1 MLKKITENPV
11 LKLINNIVYVIL
23 FLIVASVLFVVILQ
37 RASNNAIALGG
48 VRVFNI
54 ISESMITKYNIG
66 DVLVVKSIEPQNI
79 KVGDDIA
86 YIGQEST
93 FNQKIVTH
101 QVIKIDYENGE
112 YIFHTKGIANILEDP
127 LVHQNQVFGKV
138 VYKIWIL
145 SLISKI
151 LSNVYVV
158 FFGIFVPIVVLIFW
172 TILKL
177 KGLVEVEEYE
187 EEIKPKK
194 TTKKNTKTTKKRH
207 GKSRRFR
214 CITVRPFSLH
224 GTRAIL

>member
-37 RASNNAIALGG
+37 RASNNDIALGG
-48 VRVFNI
+48 IRIFNI
-54 ISESMITKYNIG
+54 VSESMVPKYNIG

-158 FFGIFVPIVVLIFW
+158 FFGIFVPIVILIFW

-194 TTKKNTKTTKKRH
+194 TTKKTQKQLRAMQAIQKHKRQVQGKNQMIIRDKK
-207 GKSRRFR
+207 
-214 CITVRPFSLH
+214 
-224 GTRAIL
+224 

>member
-54 ISESMITKYNIG
+54 ISESMIPKYNIG

-138 VYKIWIL
+138 IYKIWIL
-145 SLISKI
+145 SFISKI

-194 TTKKNTKTTKKRH
+194 TTKKNTKTTKSNANNTKTQKTSTRK
-207 GKSRRFR
+207 KSNDNK
-214 CITVRPFSLH
+214 
-224 GTRAIL
+224 G

>member
-11 LKLINNIVYVIL
+11 LKLINNIVYLIL

-54 ISESMITKYNIG
+54 ISESMIPKYNIG

-158 FFGIFVPIVVLIFW
+158 FFGIFVPIVILIFW

-187 EEIKPKK
+187 EEIEPKK
-194 TTKKNTKTTKKRH
+194 TTKKNTKTTKSNASNTKIQKTSTRK
-207 GKSRRFR
+207 KSNDNK
-214 CITVRPFSLH
+214 
-224 GTRAIL
+224 G

>member
-54 ISESMITKYNIG
+54 ISESMVPKYNIG

-145 SLISKI
+145 SFISKI

-158 FFGIFVPIVVLIFW
+158 FFGIFVPIVILIFW

-187 EEIKPKK
+187 EEIEPKK
-194 TTKKNTKTTKKRH
+194 TTKKNTKTTKSNASNTKTQKTSTRK
-207 GKSRRFR
+207 KSNDNK
-214 CITVRPFSLH
+214 
-224 GTRAIL
+224 G

>member
-37 RASNNAIALGG
+37 RASNNDIALGG
-48 VRVFNI
+48 IRIFNI
-54 ISESMITKYNIG
+54 VSESMVPKYNIG

-158 FFGIFVPIVVLIFW
+158 FFGIFVPIVILIFW

-194 TTKKNTKTTKKRH
+194 TTKKNTKTTKSNASNTKTQKTSTRK
-207 GKSRRFR
+207 KSNDNKE
-214 CITVRPFSLH
+214 
-224 GTRAIL
+224 

>member
-1 MLKKITENPV
+1 M
-11 LKLINNIVYVIL
+11 
-23 FLIVASVLFVVILQ
+23 LFVVILQ

-54 ISESMITKYNIG
+54 ISESMIPKYNIG

-145 SLISKI
+145 SFISKI

-194 TTKKNTKTTKKRH
+194 TTKKNTKTTKSNANNTKTQKTSTCLLYTSPSPRD
-207 GKSRRFR
+207 
-214 CITVRPFSLH
+214 
-224 GTRAIL
+224 TR

>member
-54 ISESMITKYNIG
+54 ISESMIPKYNIG

-138 VYKIWIL
+138 VHKIWIL

-158 FFGIFVPIVVLIFW
+158 FFGIFVPIVILIFW

-194 TTKKNTKTTKKRH
+194 TTKKNTKTTKSNASNTKTQKTSTRK
-207 GKSRRFR
+207 KSNDNK
-214 CITVRPFSLH
+214 
-224 GTRAIL
+224 G

>member
-37 RASNNAIALGG
+37 RASNNDIALGG
-48 VRVFNI
+48 IRIFNI
-54 ISESMITKYNIG
+54 VSESMVPKYNIG

-112 YIFHTKGIANILEDP
+112 YIFHIKGIANILEDP

-158 FFGIFVPIVVLIFW
+158 FFGIFVPIVILIFW

-187 EEIKPKK
+187 EEIEPKK
-194 TTKKNTKTTKKRH
+194 NTKKNTKTTKSNASNTKTQKTSTRK
-207 GKSRRFR
+207 KSNDNKE
-214 CITVRPFSLH
+214 
-224 GTRAIL
+224 

>member
-1 MLKKITENPV
+1 MDKKKYKN
-11 LKLINNIVYVIL
+11 LINNIVYVIL

-37 RASNNAIALGG
+37 RASNNDIALGG
-48 VRVFNI
+48 IRIFNI
-54 ISESMITKYNIG
+54 VSESMVPKYNIG

-158 FFGIFVPIVVLIFW
+158 FFGIFVPIVILIFW

-187 EEIKPKK
+187 EEIEPKK
-194 TTKKNTKTTKKRH
+194 TTKKNTKTTKSNASNTKTQKTSTRK
-207 GKSRRFR
+207 KSNDNK
-214 CITVRPFSLH
+214 
-224 GTRAIL
+224 G

>member
-54 ISESMITKYNIG
+54 ISESMIPKYNIG

-158 FFGIFVPIVVLIFW
+158 FFGIFVPIVILIFW

-187 EEIKPKK
+187 EEIEPKK
-194 TTKKNTKTTKKRH
+194 TTKKNTKTTKSNASNTKTQKTRTRK
-207 GKSRRFR
+207 KSNDNK
-214 CITVRPFSLH
+214 
-224 GTRAIL
+224 G

>member
-54 ISESMITKYNIG
+54 ISESMIPKYNIG

-145 SLISKI
+145 SFISKI

-194 TTKKNTKTTKKRH
+194 TTKKNTKTTKSNANNTKTQ
-207 GKSRRFR
+207 KTS
-214 CITVRPFSLH
+214 
-224 GTRAIL
+224 TRKKLNDNKG

>member
-1 MLKKITENPV
+1 MLKKIIENPV

-54 ISESMITKYNIG
+54 ISESMIPKYNIG
-66 DVLVVKSIEPQNI
+66 DVLVVKSLEPQNI

-158 FFGIFVPIVVLIFW
+158 FFGIFVPIVILIFW

-187 EEIKPKK
+187 EEIEPKK
-194 TTKKNTKTTKKRH
+194 TTKKNTKTTKSNASNTKTQKTSTRK
-207 GKSRRFR
+207 KSNDNK
-214 CITVRPFSLH
+214 
-224 GTRAIL
+224 G

>member
-54 ISESMITKYNIG
+54 ISESMIPKYNIG

-79 KVGDDIA
+79 NVGDDIA

-194 TTKKNTKTTKKRH
+194 TTKKNTKTQKTSTKK
-207 GKSRRFR
+207 KSNDNK
-214 CITVRPFSLH
+214 
-224 GTRAIL
+224 G

>member
-54 ISESMITKYNIG
+54 ISESMIPKYNIG

-158 FFGIFVPIVVLIFW
+158 FFGIFVPIVILIFW

-187 EEIKPKK
+187 EEIEPKK
-194 TTKKNTKTTKKRH
+194 TTKKNTKTQKTSTKK
-207 GKSRRFR
+207 KSNDNK
-214 CITVRPFSLH
+214 
-224 GTRAIL
+224 G

>member
-54 ISESMITKYNIG
+54 ISESMIPKYNIG

-145 SLISKI
+145 SFISKI

-187 EEIKPKK
+187 EEIKPNKQQRKTQKHKRQVQRKNQMIIRDKK
-194 TTKKNTKTTKKRH
+194 
-207 GKSRRFR
+207 
-214 CITVRPFSLH
+214 
-224 GTRAIL
+224 

>member
-37 RASNNAIALGG
+37 RTSNNAIALGG

-54 ISESMITKYNIG
+54 ISESMIPKYNIG

-158 FFGIFVPIVVLIFW
+158 FFGIFVPIVILIFW

-187 EEIKPKK
+187 EEIEPKK
-194 TTKKNTKTTKKRH
+194 TTKKNTKTTKSNASNTKTQKTSTRK
-207 GKSRRFR
+207 KSNDNK
-214 CITVRPFSLH
+214 
-224 GTRAIL
+224 G

>member
-37 RASNNAIALGG
+37 RASNNDIALGG
-48 VRVFNI
+48 IRIFNI
-54 ISESMITKYNIG
+54 VSESMVPKYNIG

-86 YIGQEST
+86 YIRQEST

-158 FFGIFVPIVVLIFW
+158 FFGIFVPIVILIFW

-187 EEIKPKK
+187 EEIEPKK
-194 TTKKNTKTTKKRH
+194 NTKKNTKTTKSNASNTKTQKTSTRK
-207 GKSRRFR
+207 KSNDNKE
-214 CITVRPFSLH
+214 
-224 GTRAIL
+224 

>member
-23 FLIVASVLFVVILQ
+23 FLILASVLFVVILQ

-54 ISESMITKYNIG
+54 ISESMIPKYNIG

-158 FFGIFVPIVVLIFW
+158 FFGIFVPIVILIFW

-187 EEIKPKK
+187 EEIEPKK
-194 TTKKNTKTTKKRH
+194 NTKKNTKTTKSNASNTKTQKTSTRK
-207 GKSRRFR
+207 KSNDNKE
-214 CITVRPFSLH
+214 
-224 GTRAIL
+224 

>member
-37 RASNNAIALGG
+37 RASNNDIALGG
-48 VRVFNI
+48 IRIFNI
-54 ISESMITKYNIG
+54 VSESMVPKYNIG

-158 FFGIFVPIVVLIFW
+158 FFGIFVPIVILIFW

-187 EEIKPKK
+187 EEIEPKK
-194 TTKKNTKTTKKRH
+194 TTKKNTKTTKSNASNTKTQKTSTRK
-207 GKSRRFR
+207 KSNDNKE
-214 CITVRPFSLH
+214 
-224 GTRAIL
+224 

>member
-1 MLKKITENPV
+1 MFEKIKENTV
-11 LKLINNIVYVIL
+11 LKIIYNIIYVIL
-23 FLIVASVLFVVILQ
+23 FFIIAAILFVVMLQ
-37 RASNNAIALGG
+37 RVSNNTIALGG
-48 VRVFNI
+48 IRVFNI
-54 ISESMITKYNIG
+54 ISESMVPKYNIG

-79 KVGDDIA
+79 KVWDDIA

-127 LVHQNQVFGKV
+127 LVHQNQVFVRV
-138 VYKIWIL
+138 VYKMWIL
-145 SLISKI
+145 SFVSKI

-194 TTKKNTKTTKKRH
+194 TTKKNTKTQKTSTKK
-207 GKSRRFR
+207 KSNDNK
-214 CITVRPFSLH
+214 
-224 GTRAIL
+224 G

>member
-37 RASNNAIALGG
+37 RASNNDIALGG
-48 VRVFNI
+48 IRIFNI
-54 ISESMITKYNIG
+54 VSESMVPKYNIG

-145 SLISKI
+145 SFISKI

-158 FFGIFVPIVVLIFW
+158 FFGIFVPIVILIFW

-187 EEIKPKK
+187 EEIEPKK
-194 TTKKNTKTTKKRH
+194 TTKKNTKTTKSNANNTKTQKTSTRK
-207 GKSRRFR
+207 KSNDNK
-214 CITVRPFSLH
+214 
-224 GTRAIL
+224 G

>member
-54 ISESMITKYNIG
+54 ISESMIPKYNIG

-158 FFGIFVPIVVLIFW
+158 FFGIFVPIVILIFW

-187 EEIKPKK
+187 EEIEPKK
-194 TTKKNTKTTKKRH
+194 TTKKNTKTTKSNASNTKTQKTSSRK
-207 GKSRRFR
+207 KSNDNK
-214 CITVRPFSLH
+214 
-224 GTRAIL
+224 G

>member
-37 RASNNAIALGG
+37 RASNNDIALGG
-48 VRVFNI
+48 IRIFNI
-54 ISESMITKYNIG
+54 VSESMVPKYNIG

-101 QVIKIDYENGE
+101 QVIRIDYENGE

-158 FFGIFVPIVVLIFW
+158 FFGIFVPIVILIFW

-187 EEIKPKK
+187 EEIEPKK
-194 TTKKNTKTTKKRH
+194 TTKKNTKTTKSNASNTKTQKTSTRK
-207 GKSRRFR
+207 KSNDNK
-214 CITVRPFSLH
+214 
-224 GTRAIL
+224 G

>member
-54 ISESMITKYNIG
+54 ISESMIPKYNIG

-101 QVIKIDYENGE
+101 QVIKVDYENGE

-158 FFGIFVPIVVLIFW
+158 FFGIFVPIVILIFW

-187 EEIKPKK
+187 EEIEPKK
-194 TTKKNTKTTKKRH
+194 TTKKNTKTTKSNASNTKIQKTSTRK
-207 GKSRRFR
+207 KSNDNK
-214 CITVRPFSLH
+214 
-224 GTRAIL
+224 G

>member
-54 ISESMITKYNIG
+54 ISESMIPKYNIG

-145 SLISKI
+145 SFISKI

-158 FFGIFVPIVVLIFW
+158 FFGILVPIVVLIFW

-194 TTKKNTKTTKKRH
+194 TTKKNTKTQKTSTKK
-207 GKSRRFR
+207 KSNDNK
-214 CITVRPFSLH
+214 
-224 GTRAIL
+224 G

>member
-37 RASNNAIALGG
+37 RASNNDIALGG
-48 VRVFNI
+48 IRIFNI
-54 ISESMITKYNIG
+54 VSESMVPKYNIG

-158 FFGIFVPIVVLIFW
+158 FFGIFVPIVILIFW

-194 TTKKNTKTTKKRH
+194 TTKKNAKTTKSNASNTKTQKTSTRK
-207 GKSRRFR
+207 KSNDNK
-214 CITVRPFSLH
+214 
-224 GTRAIL
+224 G

>member
-54 ISESMITKYNIG
+54 ISESMIPKYNIG

-158 FFGIFVPIVVLIFW
+158 FFGIFVPIVILIFW

-187 EEIKPKK
+187 EEIEPKK
-194 TTKKNTKTTKKRH
+194 TTKKNTKTTKSNASNTKTQKTSTRK
-207 GKSRRFR
+207 KSNDNKE
-214 CITVRPFSLH
+214 
-224 GTRAIL
+224 

>member
-37 RASNNAIALGG
+37 RASNNDIALGG
-48 VRVFNI
+48 IRIFNI
-54 ISESMITKYNIG
+54 VSESMVPKYNTG

-158 FFGIFVPIVVLIFW
+158 FFGIFVPIVILIFW

-187 EEIKPKK
+187 EEIEPKK
-194 TTKKNTKTTKKRH
+194 NTKKNTKTTKSNASNTKTQKTSTRK
-207 GKSRRFR
+207 KSNDNKE
-214 CITVRPFSLH
+214 
-224 GTRAIL
+224 

>member
-11 LKLINNIVYVIL
+11 LKLINNIIYVIL

-54 ISESMITKYNIG
+54 ISESMIPKYNIG

-112 YIFHTKGIANILEDP
+112 YIFQTKGIANILEDP

-145 SLISKI
+145 SFISKI

-194 TTKKNTKTTKKRH
+194 TTKKNTKTQKTSTKK
-207 GKSRRFR
+207 KSNDNK
-214 CITVRPFSLH
+214 
-224 GTRAIL
+224 G

>member
-37 RASNNAIALGG
+37 RASNNDIALGG
-48 VRVFNI
+48 IRIFNI
-54 ISESMITKYNIG
+54 VSESMVPKYNIG

-158 FFGIFVPIVVLIFW
+158 FFGIFVPIVILIFW

-187 EEIKPKK
+187 EEIEPKK
-194 TTKKNTKTTKKRH
+194 NTKKNTKTTKSNASDTKTQKTSTRK
-207 GKSRRFR
+207 KSNDNKE
-214 CITVRPFSLH
+214 
-224 GTRAIL
+224 

>member
-23 FLIVASVLFVVILQ
+23 FLIVASVLFIVILQ

-54 ISESMITKYNIG
+54 ISESMIPKYNIG

-145 SLISKI
+145 SFISKI

-158 FFGIFVPIVVLIFW
+158 FFGIFVSIVVLIFW

-194 TTKKNTKTTKKRH
+194 TTKKNTKTQKTSTKK
-207 GKSRRFR
+207 KSNDNK
-214 CITVRPFSLH
+214 
-224 GTRAIL
+224 G

>member
-37 RASNNAIALGG
+37 RASNNDIALGG
-48 VRVFNI
+48 IRIFNI
-54 ISESMITKYNIG
+54 VSESMVPKYNIG

-158 FFGIFVPIVVLIFW
+158 FFGIFVPIVILIFW

-187 EEIKPKK
+187 EIKPKK
-194 TTKKNTKTTKKRH
+194 TTKKNTKTTKNNASNTKTQKTSTRK
-207 GKSRRFR
+207 KSNDNK
-214 CITVRPFSLH
+214 
-224 GTRAIL
+224 G

>member
-1 MLKKITENPV
+1 MFKKITENPV

-37 RASNNAIALGG
+37 RASNNDIALGG
-48 VRVFNI
+48 IRIFNI
-54 ISESMITKYNIG
+54 VSESMVPKYNIG

-145 SLISKI
+145 SFISKI

-194 TTKKNTKTTKKRH
+194 TTKKNTKTTKSNASNTKTQKTSTRK
-207 GKSRRFR
+207 KSNDNK
-214 CITVRPFSLH
+214 
-224 GTRAIL
+224 G

>member
-1 MLKKITENPV
+1 MLKKKTENPV

-54 ISESMITKYNIG
+54 ISESMIPKYNIG

-158 FFGIFVPIVVLIFW
+158 FFGIFVPIVILIFW

-187 EEIKPKK
+187 EEIEPKK
-194 TTKKNTKTTKKRH
+194 TTKKNTKTTKSNASNTKTQKTSTRK
-207 GKSRRFR
+207 KSNDNK
-214 CITVRPFSLH
+214 
-224 GTRAIL
+224 G

>member
-37 RASNNAIALGG
+37 RASNNDIALGG
-48 VRVFNI
+48 IRIFNI
-54 ISESMITKYNIG
+54 VSESMVPKYNIG

-158 FFGIFVPIVVLIFW
+158 FFGIFVPIVILIFW

-187 EEIKPKK
+187 EEIEPKK
-194 TTKKNTKTTKKRH
+194 KHKEKHKNN
-207 GKSRRFR
+207 
-214 CITVRPFSLH
+214 
-224 GTRAIL
+224 

>member
-23 FLIVASVLFVVILQ
+23 FLIVDSVLFVVILQ
-37 RASNNAIALGG
+37 RASNNDIALGG
-48 VRVFNI
+48 IRIFNI
-54 ISESMITKYNIG
+54 VSESMVPKYNIG

-158 FFGIFVPIVVLIFW
+158 FFGIFVPIVILIFW

-187 EEIKPKK
+187 EEIEPKK
-194 TTKKNTKTTKKRH
+194 NTKKNTKTTKSNASNTKTQKTSTRK
-207 GKSRRFR
+207 KSNDNKE
-214 CITVRPFSLH
+214 
-224 GTRAIL
+224 

>member
-54 ISESMITKYNIG
+54 ISESMIPKYNIG

-145 SLISKI
+145 SFISKI

-194 TTKKNTKTTKKRH
+194 TTKKNTKTQKTSTKK
-207 GKSRRFR
+207 KSNDNKE
-214 CITVRPFSLH
+214 
-224 GTRAIL
+224 

>member
-1 MLKKITENPV
+1 MFKRITENPV

-54 ISESMITKYNIG
+54 ISESMIPKYNIG

-145 SLISKI
+145 SFISKI

-177 KGLVEVEEYE
+177 KGLVEVEEYK

-194 TTKKNTKTTKKRH
+194 TTKKNTKTQKTSTKK
-207 GKSRRFR
+207 KSNDNK
-214 CITVRPFSLH
+214 
-224 GTRAIL
+224 G

>member
-37 RASNNAIALGG
+37 RASNNDISLGG
-48 VRVFNI
+48 IRIFNI
-54 ISESMITKYNIG
+54 VSESMVPKYNIG

-158 FFGIFVPIVVLIFW
+158 FFGIFVPIVILIFW

-194 TTKKNTKTTKKRH
+194 TTKKNTKTTKSNASNTKTQKTSTRK
-207 GKSRRFR
+207 KSNDNK
-214 CITVRPFSLH
+214 
-224 GTRAIL
+224 G